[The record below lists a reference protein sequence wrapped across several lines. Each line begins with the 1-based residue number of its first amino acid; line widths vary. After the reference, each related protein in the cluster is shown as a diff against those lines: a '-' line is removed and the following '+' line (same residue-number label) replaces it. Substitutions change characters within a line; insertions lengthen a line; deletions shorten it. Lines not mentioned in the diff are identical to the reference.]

1 MEYPP
6 SFPWAEMST
15 SSSISFCSYFIPY
28 KNTHPPPIPL
38 IPKTISL
45 MSLSFHKTQEKQLLF
60 SNNSFLP
67 YNKSQGRDDQM
78 TFLEN
83 EEGKKM
89 GGKTHMN

>member
-1 MEYPP
+1 
-6 SFPWAEMST
+6 
-15 SSSISFCSYFIPY
+15 
-28 KNTHPPPIPL
+28 
-38 IPKTISL
+38 

-89 GGKTHMN
+89 GGKNPHELILQNKFLHLYFVSFGC